1 MMHVLDTTAFS
12 AVMRRDAGILSLLKK
27 KQPGDFATV
36 PPVVA
41 EIEYGIRRV
50 VAEIEY
56 GIRRL
61 DNSSRKYL
69 RLNSEKKHLL
79 SIIKVLPWLPESSKH
94 FGIIKANF
102 EQKGELIDDF
112 DIAIAAIAI
121 SHQCSVLT
129 ANPRHF
135 QRIENLEAID
145 W

>member
-36 PPVVA
+36 PPV
-41 EIEYGIRRV
+41 I
-50 VAEIEY
+50 AEIEY

-69 RLNSEKKHLL
+69 RLYAEKNRLL
-79 SIIKVLPWLPESSKH
+79 SIIKVLPWLPESSKN
-94 FGIIKANF
+94 FGKIKANL
-102 EQKGELIDDF
+102 EHKGEPIDDF
-112 DIAIAAIAI
+112 DVAIAAIAI
-121 SHQCSVLT
+121 SHQCAVLT
-129 ANPRHF
+129 ANLKHF
-135 QRIENLEAID
+135 NRIENLEALA

>member
-41 EIEYGIRRV
+41 EIEYGIRR
-50 VAEIEY
+50 
-56 GIRRL
+56 L

-79 SIIKVLPWLPESSKH
+79 SIIKVMPWLPESSKH
-94 FGIIKANF
+94 FGIIKANL
-102 EQKGELIDDF
+102 EHKGELIDDF

-121 SHQCSVLT
+121 SHQCYVLT
-129 ANPRHF
+129 ANLRHF
-135 QRIENLEAID
+135 QRIENLEAIG

>member
-36 PPVVA
+36 PP
-41 EIEYGIRRV
+41 V